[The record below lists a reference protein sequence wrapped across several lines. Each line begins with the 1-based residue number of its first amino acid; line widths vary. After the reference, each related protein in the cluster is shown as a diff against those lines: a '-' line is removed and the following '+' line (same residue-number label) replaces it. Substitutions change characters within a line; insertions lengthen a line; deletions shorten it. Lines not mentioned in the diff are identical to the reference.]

1 MPEWRY
7 FAEQTRKAEA
17 LVRLGAA
24 VQAPA
29 WPGDLRGWRDLL
41 ARARALD
48 GAPLR
53 SLYAPDA
60 AARAAG
66 WLEGLTDAL
75 WDCGPAGAETVPL
88 PGIAAE

>member
-7 FAEQTRKAEA
+7 FGEQARKAEA

-24 VQAPA
+24 VQAPQ
-29 WPGDLRGWRDLL
+29 WPGDLQGWRDLL
-41 ARARALD
+41 ARARGLD
-48 GAPLR
+48 GGILR

-66 WLEGLTDAL
+66 WLEGLTDEL
-75 WDCGPAGAETVPL
+75 WQGAAQDAPAPL
-88 PGIAAE
+88 RVVATH